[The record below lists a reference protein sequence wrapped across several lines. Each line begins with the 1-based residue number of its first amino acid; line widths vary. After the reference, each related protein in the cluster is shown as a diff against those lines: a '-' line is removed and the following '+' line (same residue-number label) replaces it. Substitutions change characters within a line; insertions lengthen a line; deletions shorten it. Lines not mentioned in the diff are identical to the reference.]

1 MKRESN
7 NSFEQLV
14 QLALEGNRDAFSE
27 IMKLNMNKVFAL
39 TYKMTGDKDVAKD
52 LTQESF
58 ITAWEKIKSFRG
70 EGNFIGWLLRIASNK
85 SLNHLNRAKLNIPMD
100 NQQLESHLQPDLN
113 QQPDIEM
120 EKKEIQNSVLT
131 FMSTLPVQ
139 QRLAFELRFYK
150 ELSFK
155 EIAEVSGNAIGTVKT
170 NYREA
175 IKKLREQA
183 IEKGWRK

>member
-1 MKRESN
+1 
-7 NSFEQLV
+7 
-14 QLALEGNRDAFSE
+14 
-27 IMKLNMNKVFAL
+27 
-39 TYKMTGDKDVAKD
+39 
-52 LTQESF
+52 
-58 ITAWEKIKSFRG
+58 
-70 EGNFIGWLLRIASNK
+70 
-85 SLNHLNRAKLNIPMD
+85 
-100 NQQLESHLQPDLN
+100 
-113 QQPDIEM
+113 
-120 EKKEIQNSVLT
+120 
-131 FMSTLPVQ
+131 MSTLPVQ

>member
-1 MKRESN
+1 MERESN
-7 NSFEQLV
+7 NSIEQLV
-14 QLALEGNRDAFSE
+14 QLAMEGNRDAFSE

-39 TYKMTGDKDVAKD
+39 TYKMTGDKDVAND
-52 LTQESF
+52 LTQDSF
-58 ITAWEKIKSFRG
+58 VTAWEKLKSFRG
-70 EGNFIGWLLRIASNK
+70 EGNFNGWLLRIAVNK
-85 SLNHLNRAKLNIPMD
+85 GLNYLKRIKQNVRLD
-100 NQQLESHLQPDLN
+100 NDQLETHLQPDLN
-113 QQPDIEM
+113 NQPDIEM
-120 EKKEIQNSVLT
+120 EKKEIQDSVLY

-155 EIAEVSGNAIGTVKT
+155 EIAEISGNAVGTVKT

-175 IKKLREQA
+175 IKKLREHA